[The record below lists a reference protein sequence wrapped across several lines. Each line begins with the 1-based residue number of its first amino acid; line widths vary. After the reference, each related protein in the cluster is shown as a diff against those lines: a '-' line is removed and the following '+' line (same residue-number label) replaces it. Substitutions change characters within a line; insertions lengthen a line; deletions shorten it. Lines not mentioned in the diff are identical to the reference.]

1 MLHEKSCISFMI
13 HTKQKLFLKI
23 MDKKIKIYIIKNNS
37 NKNNKTELII
47 FFPVRE

>member
-1 MLHEKSCISFMI
+1 MLHKKSCISFMI
-13 HTKQKLFLKI
+13 NTKQKLFLKI
-23 MDKKIKIYIIKNNS
+23 MDKKINIIKNNS